1 MSPVGNF
8 LVLSHR
14 DSSWR
19 ALNMAAHLFLLST
32 LRMYEAVTCLLA
44 WPLIKSKSKILIDI
58 KGFVHKEDSS
68 LETKFVVL
76 SNFRMP
82 QYSCY
87 L

>member
-14 DSSWR
+14 DSSWW

-58 KGFVHKEDSS
+58 KRRDLFIKTIAH
-68 LETKFVVL
+68 LRQNL
-76 SNFRMP
+76 
-82 QYSCY
+82 
-87 L
+87 